1 MKSPFIRGAL
11 NATQA
16 QLAVVTGAPTGIGL
30 KLTRLCA
37 QQRWDLIIAA
47 ASAHPVS
54 ALLANAGRGL
64 RQTSLSG
71 PTWPTPGSAA
81 AKRPMH
87 AAKTA

>member
-1 MKSPFIRGAL
+1 MPRKHDWP
-11 NATQA
+11 
-16 QLAVVTGAPTGIGL
+16 VTGAPTGIGL

-47 ASAHPVS
+47 ASGHPVS

-87 AAKTA
+87 RMRPRPLSMP